1 LNEDEIIIKCE
12 ILISIFKNISKF
24 NDQEFLLFYNNSL
37 SNFLEINFNK
47 ENKTYRDKLFFTLIE
62 EMAKNSI
69 EEKFYVNLLKNFIK
83 KNILIYDKNNST
95 SPRESINK
103 VKIEKINYENI
114 LENIIDI
121 NKIFKYHNENNFMTD
136 FIVYLIKNLYDGF
149 SLSLQSNANNEKNHN
164 EMRTINHQKDNNTN
178 TNFNNNF
185 SHNSN
190 LNISISTKRFF
201 QLIPIR
207 FILNTNFSIII
218 RINLI

>member
-1 LNEDEIIIKCE
+1 MNEDEIIIKCE